1 MKILNVLSVVY
12 DLLME
17 GLNINQDV
25 FDDDRKNIKY
35 EENGNNSSYR
45 FTKQIFGKTLEVH
58 LDIYD
63 QKFCHVGFTINGSHV
78 KERKAKYDIRL
89 ALQVLSYVVSCMRS
103 IQNIHHT
110 IEIFEFAADA
120 EHEAQYDKLLPRL
133 SSKLDFEYEK
143 YPWDQALSTRERFKK
158 VVEVTAIYEIHLQ

>member
-58 LDIYD
+58 LDIHD
-63 QKFCHVGFTINGSHV
+63 QKFCHVGFTVNGSYV
-78 KERKAKYDIRL
+78 KERKAK
-89 ALQVLSYVVSCMRS
+89 
-103 IQNIHHT
+103 
-110 IEIFEFAADA
+110 
-120 EHEAQYDKLLPRL
+120 YDKLLPRL